1 MGIRNYFL
9 QRQAE
14 MDSKINNQTMG
25 GVSRNTSRVINPP
38 GGRSNMSDI
47 FGGGEVG
54 AQQNQKPI
62 EKRPEKLAEKQVTFS
77 EDNKT
82 ETKEVQNCE
91 TQTDAGQNSR
101 DDAAKYI
108 EILRPQ
114 FNGNAFST
122 DYNHTA
128 LISVF
133 LLKIFVD

>member
-25 GVSRNTSRVINPP
+25 GVSRNTSRVLNPP

-54 AQQNQKPI
+54 AQQNQKPV
-62 EKRPEKLAEKQVTFS
+62 EKQVKFS

-82 ETKEVQNCE
+82 ETKDVKNCE

-101 DDAAKYI
+101 NDAAKYKQRNT
-108 EILRPQ
+108 ESQ
-114 FNGNAFST
+114 
-122 DYNHTA
+122 
-128 LISVF
+128 ISW
-133 LLKIFVD
+133 